1 MKSFVKRFVKRQ
13 YDWSIGIYFGKSPF
27 DFVAFENINNPVL
40 TAEDV
45 TDVPASFIA
54 DPFMICEN
62 GTWYMFFEVMNAANQ
77 QGEIGLAISNDAS
90 KWNYQQI
97 VLKEAFH
104 LSYPYVFKWNNEYYM
119 IPETR
124 QTNSIRLYKAVNFPN
139 QWLLEKTLIDGRDY
153 VDSSIFY
160 FDGKWWLFTASKNSS
175 TLHLYYADELTDFW
189 KEHPKN
195 PIIKDS
201 NLARP
206 GGRVVVS
213 NSIVRYSQDNKYIYG
228 HKIRAFEITE
238 LSLTTY
244 QEKEVSKKPV
254 LAASGVGW
262 NKTGMHTIDPHQIEQ
277 DKWIACVDGYAGK
290 VSFFGIQFGSN
301 IGMSAIGFLSQNF
314 ALLVNFVSKLL
325 SKKL

>member
-1 MKSFVKRFVKRQ
+1 MKSFIKRFVKRQ
-13 YDWSIGIYFGKSPF
+13 YNWSIGIYFGKSPF
-27 DFVAFENINNPVL
+27 DFVAIENINNPVL
-40 TAEDV
+40 TAKDV
-45 TDVPASFIA
+45 TDVPASFVA

-77 QGEIGLAISNDAS
+77 QGEIGLAISDNGLN
-90 KWNYQQI
+90 WNYQQI
-97 VLKEAFH
+97 VLKESFH
-104 LSYPYVFKWNNEYYM
+104 LSYPYVFKWNDEYYM

-139 QWLLEKTLIDGRDY
+139 KWLLEKTLIDGKDY
-153 VDSSIFY
+153 ADSSVFY
-160 FDGKWWLFTASKNSS
+160 FNSKWWLFTASKNSS
-175 TLHLYYADELTDFW
+175 VLHLYYADELTDFW
-189 KEHPKN
+189 REHPKS

-201 NLARP
+201 NIARP

-213 NSIVRYSQDNKYIYG
+213 NSIIRYSQDNKYIYG

-244 QEKEVSKKPV
+244 QEKEASNHPV
-254 LAASGVGW
+254 AASGIGW

-290 VSFFGIQFGSN
+290 VSFFGLQFDST
-301 IGMSAIGFLSQNF
+301 IGISAIGFLSQNF
-314 ALLVNFVSKLL
+314 AWLVDSVARLLT
-325 SKKL
+325 KKS